1 MNEIE
6 REVLRGIKPS
16 VEEEKRVHE
25 AIERFRNELTGLKT
39 EVGGSVARGTWLKDI
54 VDVDIFVKF
63 DPKKNKSDKIS
74 DPVEKVLKKKFE
86 NVERIRGSRDYFQ
99 VPYSGYTFEVVP
111 VMDIKNSKEAQNTTD
126 LSPLHVRWHNKRTDK
141 NVKDEIRIT
150 KQFCKANGVY
160 GAESYIKG
168 FSGYVLELLLA
179 YYKTFSRLSKAA
191 HKWTDKT
198 IIDIERHYTRNEVLA
213 RLNQS
218 KIQSPLIVVDPTWPE
233 RNAAA
238 ALSKESFEGFKKACL
253 EYVKKPS
260 TKFFDMKKFDLKKEL
275 NRYNPKD
282 CFVLEMTPSLSN
294 RDIEGTKV
302 LKIYEKI
309 YRRLKDQ
316 GFEIRRSGWQFD
328 EKAVVWFVVK
338 NGKLSRNEKHYGP
351 PKKLEKA
358 IENFKKEW
366 KGKKI
371 GFENGRSYVVVER
384 KYSDLISFAE
394 DVIKEDFVKKRVKKV
409 SLIKV

>member
-1 MNEIE
+1 MD
-6 REVLRGIKPS
+6 VLESIKPTRA
-16 VEEEKRVHE
+16 EELKAKKIVSKFLAKLNKRLVGGE
-25 AIERFRNELTGLKT
+25 AV
-39 EVGGSVARGTWLKDI
+39 VGGSFAKNTWLKGDHDI
-54 VDVDIFVKF
+54 DIFVLF
-63 DPKKNKSDKIS
+63 GKKQDTNKIS
-74 DPVEKVLKKKFE
+74 EILEKTIKQVFLFVNK
-86 NVERIRGSRDYFQ
+86 IAGSRDYFQ
-99 VPYSGYTFEVVP
+99 IKYKGYLFELIP
-111 VMDIKNSKEAQNTTD
+111 VLKIDNPEEALNIMDISPMHVSWVNKNINGKED
-126 LSPLHVRWHNKRTDK
+126 DVRKLK
-141 NVKDEIRIT
+141 M
-150 KQFCKANGVY
+150 FMKAANCY

-358 IENFKKEW
+358 IE
-366 KGKKI
+366 I
-371 GFENGRSYVVVER
+371 
-384 KYSDLISFAE
+384 L
-394 DVIKEDFVKKRVKKV
+394 VK
-409 SLIKV
+409 